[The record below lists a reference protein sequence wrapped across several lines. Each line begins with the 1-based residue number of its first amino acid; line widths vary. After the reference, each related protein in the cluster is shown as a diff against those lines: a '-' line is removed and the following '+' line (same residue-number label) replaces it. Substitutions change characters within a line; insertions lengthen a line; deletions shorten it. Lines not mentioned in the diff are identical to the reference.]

1 MKVILNAR
9 NFGHI
14 RSPYYALLQAR
25 GDAVV
30 GMASDLQ
37 DPPELIPAFLE
48 RWEQGAKAVMGVKEQ
63 SDETLVMYSVRG
75 AYYRLLDRIAD
86 IRIVRQATG
95 FGLYDRLVIDQ
106 LRRLDDPYPYFRG
119 LVAELG
125 YETATVPYRQPKRR
139 RGITSNNFYSLYD
152 LAMLGIVNHS
162 KVPLRL
168 ATICGFGMALL
179 SFLIAVG
186 YLVAKLLLLG
196 RVQPRARADP
206 DRVLLPLLGA
216 ARLRGHRGRVH
227 RLHLHPGQEAAAGG
241 RTGADQL
248 VNSGHGVSVRSAP
261 LDALRGLAVLAVLGV
276 HLQPGGAGGPRT
288 QAVLALW
295 EAHGWV
301 GVDVFFVL
309 SGFLI
314 GSLLIR
320 EQEQT
325 GTVRVGRFLIRRGFK
340 IYPLYYTMLLWTMLP
355 LWMVGLPVPLRRSS
369 SPRPSSSRIT
379 ARHST
384 RSRGR
389 SRSRSTS
396 TCCSPARSG
405 SREAANGRSACSR
418 SPSALPSQ
426 SWLSAP

>member
-1 MKVILNAR
+1 MSTKLISVVTPCYNEEPNVRELYERIRTVFAGLPAYRYEQIYIDNASRDGTAAVLRELAAADCNVKVILNAR

-95 FGLYDRLVIDQ
+95 FGLYDRVVIDQ

-168 ATICGFGMALL
+168 ATIVGFGMALL

-186 YLVAKLLLLG
+186 YLVAKLVFWDEFSLG
-196 RVQPRARADP
+196 LAPILIGFFFLSSVQLAF
-206 DRVLLPLLGA
+206 VGIVGEYIGSIYTQVKKLPL
-216 ARLRGHRGRVH
+216 VV
-227 RLHLHPGQEAAAGG
+227 E
-241 RTGADQL
+241 
-248 VNSGHGVSVRSAP
+248 
-261 LDALRGLAVLAVLGV
+261 
-276 HLQPGGAGGPRT
+276 
-288 QAVLALW
+288 
-295 EAHGWV
+295 
-301 GVDVFFVL
+301 
-309 SGFLI
+309 
-314 GSLLIR
+314 R
-320 EQEQT
+320 E
-325 GTVRVGRFLIRRGFK
+325 
-340 IYPLYYTMLLWTMLP
+340 
-355 LWMVGLPVPLRRSS
+355 
-369 SPRPSSSRIT
+369 RI
-379 ARHST
+379 
-384 RSRGR
+384 
-389 SRSRSTS
+389 
-396 TCCSPARSG
+396 
-405 SREAANGRSACSR
+405 N
-418 SPSALPSQ
+418 
-426 SWLSAP
+426 W

>member
-1 MKVILNAR
+1 MSTKLISVVTPCYNEEANVRELYQRIKAVFDALPAYRYEQIFIDNASRDGTAAALRELAAADANVKVILNAR

-25 GDAVV
+25 GDGVV

-63 SDETLVMYSVRG
+63 SDETLLMYSVRG

-95 FGLYDRLVIDQ
+95 FGLYDRVVIDQ

-179 SFLIAVG
+179 SFLIALG
-186 YLVAKLLLLG
+186 YLVAKLLLWDEFSLG
-196 RVQPRARADP
+196 LAPILIGFFFLSSVQLAFVGIVGEYIGSIYTQVKR
-206 DRVLLPLLGA
+206 LPL
-216 ARLRGHRGRVH
+216 VV
-227 RLHLHPGQEAAAGG
+227 E
-241 RTGADQL
+241 
-248 VNSGHGVSVRSAP
+248 
-261 LDALRGLAVLAVLGV
+261 
-276 HLQPGGAGGPRT
+276 
-288 QAVLALW
+288 
-295 EAHGWV
+295 
-301 GVDVFFVL
+301 
-309 SGFLI
+309 
-314 GSLLIR
+314 R
-320 EQEQT
+320 E
-325 GTVRVGRFLIRRGFK
+325 
-340 IYPLYYTMLLWTMLP
+340 
-355 LWMVGLPVPLRRSS
+355 
-369 SPRPSSSRIT
+369 RI
-379 ARHST
+379 
-384 RSRGR
+384 
-389 SRSRSTS
+389 
-396 TCCSPARSG
+396 
-405 SREAANGRSACSR
+405 N
-418 SPSALPSQ
+418 
-426 SWLSAP
+426 W